1 TEERQAVER
10 DDGEGYGYYDPRE
23 YDLRD
28 DEICTLW
35 VEQAQMV
42 RQFVQHQPTPTG
54 GVQPPLAPPKIDPAA
69 VAQLLAQYTRAPQ
82 NPPAAPEAQM
92 AVLTR
97 GSGVPSRMGNP
108 PANEESTEPAKDS
121 EPSVENKK
129 KKDKKKPVGANQEL
143 RKATV
148 EEVEDE
154 ESLLQQV
161 KLGEHPFKDVPTVE
175 FARGPLQPKIPMAV
189 RKEVPTVEPWEKSY
203 ELKAPIDTQKEQE
216 IDRIME
222 RYGIPQRSEGNQE
235 NVNQVQGSTG
245 KLLLEQALQGKGDEL
260 ESAFPYYGLDD
271 ELMRFVR
278 GSYRS
283 THS

>member
-1 TEERQAVER
+1 MCRVRRGVAPAKYPEQVEHYNSTPHGVLNLSTEERQAVER

-97 GSGVPSRMGNP
+97 DGPRRGVRGRTKPSP
-108 PANEESTEPAKDS
+108 SVTKPLEDLTSESTEPAKDS

-222 RYGIPQRSEGNQE
+222 KIWDTP
-235 NVNQVQGSTG
+235 
-245 KLLLEQALQGKGDEL
+245 A
-260 ESAFPYYGLDD
+260 
-271 ELMRFVR
+271 
-278 GSYRS
+278 
-283 THS
+283 